1 MKRSLAIG
9 PDLMTSRIM
18 QSSRSTERALHF
30 SMSADGRVV
39 SPSGFDPSRCLEEA
53 QEVFVRIHPVIAGN
67 AQSKGKSGFC
77 KGFLSNDQEQ
87 WFILR
92 SVQDEGEGIARL
104 HYVRD
109 PKKNKKARRTKK
121 SKTH

>member
-1 MKRSLAIG
+1 MK
-9 PDLMTSRIM
+9 
-18 QSSRSTERALHF
+18 SSRSTERVVDF
-30 SMSADGRVV
+30 SMSADGIAI

-53 QEVFVRIHPVIAGN
+53 QEVFVRIYPVIEGSP
-67 AQSKGKSGFC
+67 QSKGKSGFC
-77 KGFLSNDQEQ
+77 QGFLSKDQEQ

-92 SVQDEGEGIARL
+92 SVQDEGEGVARL

-109 PKKNKKARRTKK
+109 PKKKNKNKKATETKK

>member
-1 MKRSLAIG
+1 VIG
-9 PDLMTSRIM
+9 PDFLTSRIM
-18 QSSRSTERALHF
+18 KSSRSTERLVDF
-30 SMSADGRVV
+30 SMSADGRVN
-39 SPSGFDPSRCLEEA
+39 SPSGFDPLICLEEA
-53 QEVFVRIHPVIAGN
+53 QEVFVRIHPVIEGN

-77 KGFLSNDQEQ
+77 KGFLSKDQEQ

-92 SVQDEGEGIARL
+92 SVQDEGEGVARL

-109 PKKNKKARRTKK
+109 PKKNKNKKARKTKK